1 MASINKYK
9 IEDAELLRQKSIYN
23 INEFKYKSNS
33 NTNNILRKVMKTGY
47 IFKRAVINNSGKI
60 VIFLILISI
69 LFILI
74 TEYKI
79 PIDGSYAED
88 TNISR
93 FLSFINI
100 LIISILVAGTISIF
114 NIENEIT
121 KDRSENKDQIFCKY
135 HDIINILN
143 YNYILEP
150 LIEHPDVI
158 NILTEYP
165 QYKLLFRYNLLE
177 SHLNEL
183 NILEKKFYS
192 NDTDATDSIKSIIYD
207 KLILNY
213 LLYDIFKNDIK
224 LSIIFNKNKDL
235 LKRLDIENYT
245 NILLIKNE
253 IIENMNKIYKGL
265 ESKKDGILENMKIFY
280 NDYFNLHIKKDEI
293 NSDDII
299 KKNINVLNLLKHT
312 ISQKDR
318 DANITIN
325 LIINNNLPLD
335 IEKFNILLNKIDNN
349 HINNL
354 FNKLENSCK
363 SALCNF

>member
-1 MASINKYK
+1 MASLNKYK
-9 IEDAELLRQKSIYN
+9 IEDAELIRQKSIYN
-23 INEFKYKSNS
+23 INEFKYNTNTK
-33 NTNNILRKVMKTGY
+33 TNNILRKITKTGY

-60 VIFLILISI
+60 IIFLILISI

-100 LIISILVAGTISIF
+100 LIISIIVAGTISIF

-121 KDRSENKDQIFCKY
+121 KDRSQNKDQILCKY

-165 QYKLLFRYNLLE
+165 QYKILFRYNLLD

-183 NILEKKFYS
+183 KIIETKFYS
-192 NDTDATDSIKSIIYD
+192 NDTDATESIKSIIYD

-224 LSIIFNKNKDL
+224 LSILLNKNKDL
-235 LKRLDIENYT
+235 LKKLDIENYT

-253 IIENMNKIYKGL
+253 IIENMNKIYK
-265 ESKKDGILENMKIFY
+265 ELENKKNGLLEKMKDFY
-280 NDYFNLHIKKDEI
+280 NDYFNLYIKTDEI
-293 NSDDII
+293 NSEDII

-318 DANITIN
+318 EANITIN
-325 LIINNNLPLD
+325 FILNNNLPLD
-335 IEKFNILLNKIDNN
+335 IKKFNILLDKIDEN

-363 SALCNF
+363 SVLCKF